1 MKKINQVTMQDEL
14 DRCRFQINVLQER
27 LQHLTSRL
35 REYKKVEEYN
45 IRTVDS
51 LENSERRYRMVVE
64 DQTEFICRFLRDY
77 TLTFVNEAYCHY
89 FGKPRGQII
98 GKSFIPIVP
107 PRDRKMIKEGIAS
120 LCMDKPAIFYDQ
132 QIKYPG
138 GEIRWQHWTN
148 RAVFDKTGRIV
159 EYQAIG
165 RDITERKE
173 VEIALKKSEQ
183 GLLKQKNQLEKKNIA
198 LHEIL
203 GQIEV
208 EKRNIKEDILHNIN
222 ESLLPLVNK
231 IRIERGTA
239 QEEYIRLLEA
249 RLETISSSL
258 GRKMASLHGILSKR
272 ELEVCN
278 LISDGLTTKE
288 IAALLYIS
296 LKTAETH
303 RNNIR
308 KKLDLTN
315 KKVNLFSY
323 LQS

>member
-1 MKKINQVTMQDEL
+1 MQDEL

-27 LQHLTSRL
+27 VQHLTSRL

-51 LENSERRYRMVVE
+51 LEKSERRYRMVVE
-64 DQTEFICRFLRDY
+64 DQTEFICRFLHDY

-89 FGKPRGQII
+89 FGKPRDQII

-107 PRDRKMIKEGIAS
+107 PRDRKMIKEEIAS
-120 LCMDKPAIFYDQ
+120 LCMDKPAVSYDQ
-132 QIKYPG
+132 QIEYPG
-138 GEIRWQHWTN
+138 GEIRWQHWTD
-148 RAVFDKTGRIV
+148 RAVFDTAGRIV

-173 VEIALKKSEQ
+173 VEMALKKSEH

-208 EKRNIKEDILHNIN
+208 EKQNIKEDILHNIN

-239 QEEYIRLLEA
+239 QEKYIRLLEA
-249 RLETISSSL
+249 RLGTISSSL
-258 GRKMASLHGILSKR
+258 GRKMISLHGILSKR

-278 LISDGLTTKE
+278 LISNGLTTKE
-288 IAALLYIS
+288 IASLLYIS